1 MGIKVEKEADSVKGA
16 IRTENERLIL
26 SAAEQVFAEMGF
38 KGATTA
44 EIARR
49 AKVPKANLH
58 YYFST
63 KEDLYR
69 ILMERLI
76 AIWMNAASTL
86 DETDDPVAALSGY
99 IGAKMDLARQYPYG
113 SKIFASEIMRGAPLI
128 QGYIENTMIPWL
140 DHHSVVIRGWIAEGK
155 LRPIEPKYLFFMIWA
170 ATQHYA
176 DFSVQIELLNDGRAL
191 SDKQFAMAKAQV
203 ITTIMNGVLPDGKA

>member
-1 MGIKVEKEADSVKGA
+1 MGTKVQKEAENLKGA
-16 IRTENERLIL
+16 IRAENERLIL

-58 YYFST
+58 YYFPT

-69 ILMERLI
+69 ILMERLV
-76 AIWMNAASTL
+76 AVWMNAASVL
-86 DETDDPVAALSGY
+86 DETDDPSVALSGY

-128 QGYIENTMIPWL
+128 TAHIQNTLVPWL
-140 DHHSVVIRGWIAEGK
+140 DHHSDVIRRWIGQGK
-155 LRPIEPKYLFFMIWA
+155 LRPVEPKYLFFMIWA

-176 DFSVQIELLNDGRAL
+176 DFSVQIALLNDGNPL
-191 SDKQFAMAKAQV
+191 SDKQFALAKAQV
-203 ITTIMNGVLPDGKA
+203 IATIMNGVLPARS